1 MDKSYSA
8 ATEADIYQLWEK
20 SGAFTPIV
28 PKEPVKARL
37 KKEPFTIILPL
48 PNASDPM
55 HMGHALFTVQDIMI
69 RFHRMLGDS
78 TLWLPGSDHAG
89 IETQFV
95 FEKKLQKEG
104 KSRFDY
110 DRQTLY
116 QMIWDFV
123 EKNRT
128 LNQFQ
133 MKKLG
138 FSLDWTRYH
147 YSLEPQIVNNVFLT
161 FKKLYDDGLIYRDE
175 KIVNYCTFCGTSFS
189 NLEVVHKSVTSHL
202 WYFKYPV
209 VGEKDRFITVA
220 TTRPETMLGDTAVA
234 VNPKDKRYQKL
245 IGRKILLPLVNREI
259 PIIGEETIDI
269 KFGTGAVKVTPSH
282 SPEDYDIAKKHN
294 LEFIRIFDYDGKSNN
309 NVPGKYRGLFPA
321 QLRQMV
327 IDDLTSAGL
336 MEKIEDYTHEVAHCY
351 RCGRPIEPITAPQW
365 YLKIAPLA
373 KPAIDAAKN
382 GDVKFFPP
390 RFKKT
395 YLDWMANIRD
405 WNISRQ
411 IVWGPRIPAWY
422 CLDCNPDIKI
432 NFLDKDKNPITGFYK
447 DLKSKYSFKEIS
459 AGLQSLIAPVNA
471 KYIIDSDS
479 KIEDCRSK
487 IEDCPHCHSHSLLQ
501 ETDTFDTWFLSGQ
514 WPLNTLGFNP
524 KDPSK
529 SSPDFEYFYPTSVM
543 DTMWDIL
550 FFWVARMMMFGLY
563 LTKDVPFKTVHLHSR
578 VVDAKGQKMS
588 KSKGNVID
596 PLVMT
601 EKYGTDALRMSLV
614 YGIAP
619 ASDFV
624 VSEDKIRAQRNFVN
638 KIWNASRFVLMIIE
652 RFQEKNKNLVIS
664 VLPSLSR
671 EGTGVGYEGLS
682 PADKNILTN
691 LNKIIAS
698 TTADINRYHFGQAS
712 ENLYQFFWHDF
723 CDVYIENAKD
733 RGEEV
738 VPILLTVLIN
748 SLKLLH
754 PFIPFVTE
762 SVYQILREKIKL
774 DETQLITAS
783 WPKPVSLPQK

>member
-1 MDKSYSA
+1 MDKSYSS
-8 ATEADIYQLWEK
+8 ATESDIYQSWES
-20 SGAFTPIV
+20 SGAFTPKID
-28 PKEPVKARL
+28 
-37 KKEPFTIILPL
+37 KKKKPYSIILPL
-48 PNASDPM
+48 PNANDPM
-55 HMGHALFTVQDIMI
+55 HMGHALFTIEDILI
-69 RFHRMLGDS
+69 RYHRMLGEP
-78 TLWLPGSDHAG
+78 TLWLPGGDHAG

-95 FEKKLQKEG
+95 FEKMLQKEG
-104 KSRFDY
+104 KSRFDF

-116 QMIWDFV
+116 LMIWDFV

-138 FSLDWTRYH
+138 FSMDWTRYH
-147 YSLEPQIVNNVFLT
+147 YSLETPIVDNVLTT

-175 KIVNYCTFCGTSFS
+175 KIVNYCTFCGTAFS
-189 NLEVVHKSVTSHL
+189 NLEVDHKSVNSHL

-209 VGEKDRFITVA
+209 LGQKDRFVTVA

-234 VNPKDKRYQKL
+234 VNPKDKRYSDLKGQKL
-245 IGRKILLPLVNREI
+245 LLPLVNREI
-259 PIIGEETIDI
+259 PIIFEDTIDI

-282 SPEDYDIAKKHN
+282 SPEDYDMGKKFN
-294 LEFIRIFDYDGKSNN
+294 LEFVRIFDYDGKSNQ
-309 NVPGKYRGLFPA
+309 NVPQNYRGLFPNQVR
-321 QLRQMV
+321 QLV
-327 IDDLTSAGL
+327 IDDLTSLGL
-336 MEKIEDYTHEVAHCY
+336 MEKIEDYSHEVGHCY

-365 YLKIAPLA
+365 YVKMESLA
-373 KPAIDAAKN
+373 KPAIAAAKN
-382 GDVKFFPP
+382 GDVKFFPA

-395 YLDWMANIRD
+395 YIDWMENIRD

-422 CLDCNPDIKI
+422 CLDCNPQIKI
-432 NFLDKDKNPITGFYK
+432 NFLDKNNNIVSGFYK
-447 DLKSKYSFKEIS
+447 DLKGKYSIDEIKN
-459 AGLQSLIAPVNA
+459 GLQSMVAPVDA
-471 KYIIDSDS
+471 SFVVEKPTQCS
-479 KIEDCRSK
+479 K
-487 IEDCPHCHSHSLLQ
+487 CHSNALIQ

-529 SSPDFEYFYPTSVM
+529 SSPDFSYFYPTSVM
-543 DTMWDIL
+543 DTLWDIL
-550 FFWVARMMMFGLY
+550 FFWVARMIMFGLY
-563 LTKDVPFKTVHLHSR
+563 LSKDVPFKTVHLHSR

-601 EKYGTDALRMSLV
+601 EKYGTDALRFSLV

-624 VSEDKIRAQRNFVN
+624 VSEDKIRAHRNFVN
-638 KIWNASRFVLMIIE
+638 KIWNASRFVLMIC
-652 RFQEKNKNLVIS
+652 EKFPKAGATLADVHPSNPDDIS
-664 VLPSLSR
+664 
-671 EGTGVGYEGLS
+671 
-682 PADKNILTN
+682 ILTN
-691 LNKIIAS
+691 LNKIISS
-698 TTADINRYHFGQAS
+698 TTTNIEKYHFGQAS

-723 CDVYIENAKD
+723 CDVYIEKAKD
-733 RGEEV
+733 RGEDV
-738 VPILLTVLIN
+738 IPVLLTVLIN

-762 SVYQILREKIKL
+762 SVYQILREKMKL
-774 DETQLITAS
+774 DENQLITSS
-783 WPKPVSLPQK
+783 WSKEIKL

>member
-1 MDKSYSA
+1 MDKSYSSV
-8 ATEADIYQLWEK
+8 TESDIYQSWEK
-20 SGAFTPIV
+20 SGAFTPKID
-28 PKEPVKARL
+28 KN
-37 KKEPFTIILPL
+37 KKPYSIILPL
-48 PNASDPM
+48 PNANDPM
-55 HMGHALFTVQDIMI
+55 HMGHALFTIEDILT
-69 RFHRMLGDS
+69 RYHRMLGQP

-95 FEKKLQKEG
+95 FEKMLQKEG
-104 KSRFDY
+104 KSRFDF

-138 FSLDWTRYH
+138 FSMDWTRYH
-147 YSLEPQIVNNVFLT
+147 YSLEPKIVDNVFAT

-175 KIVNYCTFCGTSFS
+175 KIVNYCTFCGTAFS
-189 NLEVVHKSVTSHL
+189 NLEVVHKNVDSYL
-202 WYFKYPV
+202 WYIKYGPL
-209 VGEKDRFITVA
+209 TVA

-245 IGRKILLPLVNREI
+245 IGQKILLPLVNQEI
-259 PIIGEETIDI
+259 PVIGEETIDM

-282 SPEDYDIAKKHN
+282 SPEDYDIAKKHG
-294 LEFIRIFDYDGKSNN
+294 LEFIRIFDYDGKSNQ
-309 NVPGKYRGLFPA
+309 NVPEKYRGLFPA
-321 QLRQMV
+321 QVRQMV
-327 IDDLTSAGL
+327 IDDLTAIGL
-336 MEKIEDYTHEVAHCY
+336 IEKIEPYSHEVGHCY

-365 YLKIAPLA
+365 YVKIAPLA
-373 KPAIDAAKN
+373 KPAITAAKT
-382 GDVKFFPP
+382 GKVKFFPL

-395 YLDWMANIRD
+395 YIDWMENIRD

-411 IVWGPRIPAWY
+411 IVWGPRIPVWY

-432 NFLDKDKNPITGFYK
+432 NFLDKNKNIISGFYK
-447 DLKSKYSFKEIS
+447 DLKDKYSVEDIKN
-459 AGLQSLIAPVNA
+459 GLQSLVAPVNA
-471 KYIIDSDS
+471 QFTV
-479 KIEDCRSK
+479 E
-487 IEDCPHCHSHSLLQ
+487 ETNNCPKCNSSNLIQ

-529 SSPDFEYFYPTSVM
+529 SSPDFNYFYPTTVM
-543 DTMWDIL
+543 DTLWDIL
-550 FFWVARMMMFGLY
+550 FFWVARMIMFGLY
-563 LTKDVPFKTVHLHSR
+563 LAKDVPFKTVHLHSR

-588 KSKGNVID
+588 KSKGNVVD

-601 EKYGTDALRMSLV
+601 EKYGTDALRFSLV

-624 VSEDKIRAQRNFVN
+624 VSEDKIRAHRNFVN
-638 KIWNASRFVLMIIE
+638 KIWNASRFVLMIID
-652 RFQEKNKNLVIS
+652 KY
-664 VLPSLSR
+664 P
-671 EGTGVGYEGLS
+671 GVGASLVGAHITN
-682 PADKNILTN
+682 PDDKNILTN
-691 LNKIIAS
+691 LNKIISS
-698 TTADINRYHFGQAS
+698 TTTNIDKYRFGQAS

-723 CDVYIENAKD
+723 CDVYIEKAKD
-733 RGEEV
+733 RGEDV
-738 VPILLTVLIN
+738 IPVLLTVLIN

-762 SVYQILREKIKL
+762 SVYQIFRDKAGLE
-774 DETQLITAS
+774 EPQLITAS
-783 WPKPVSLPQK
+783 WPTPVLFPQK